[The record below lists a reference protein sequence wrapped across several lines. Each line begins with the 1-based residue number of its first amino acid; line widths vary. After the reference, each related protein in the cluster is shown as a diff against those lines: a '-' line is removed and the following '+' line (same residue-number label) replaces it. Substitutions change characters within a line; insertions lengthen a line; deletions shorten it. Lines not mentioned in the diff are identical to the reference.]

1 MTKPT
6 LSIVIP
12 CYNEE
17 EGIPYLAEQLLPT
30 LTVLGN
36 DYTVEPIF
44 VDDGSID
51 KTNQLL
57 HQYFSLLPNVIIAKH
72 ERNKN
77 VGAALKTGFARASGE
92 LIVALDSDC
101 TYPPAIMIPMIKL
114 IDSTADNSTST
125 ADIVT
130 ASPYHPQG
138 KVNNVPKYR
147 LFLSKSASRL
157 YKLLLGSPIYT
168 YTAMVRVYK
177 KEVIQEVRFEAD
189 HFLGVTELLVKALLR
204 GYRVKELPT
213 ELNARKFGVSKMK
226 MVPLRVIGNH
236 LGLMTMIIREK
247 WWRGSRGREEGRT
260 GRNRPEREE
269 KENQPKEKVS

>member
-17 EGIPYLAEQLLPT
+17 EGLPHLAEQLLPT
-30 LTVLGN
+30 LTILSN

-57 HQYFSLLPNVIIAKH
+57 HQYFSLLPNVIIAQH

-77 VGAALKTGFARASGE
+77 VGAALKTGFSRASGE

-101 TYPPAIMIPMIKL
+101 TYPPSIIVPLVKL
-114 IDSTADNSTST
+114 IDGT

-138 KVNNVPKYR
+138 KVNNVPWYR

-177 KEVIQEVRFEAD
+177 REVIQEVKFEAD
-189 HFLGVTELLVKALLR
+189 HFLGVTELLVKAILQ
-204 GYRVKELPT
+204 GYTVKELPT

-236 LGLMTMIIREK
+236 LGLMTMIIRER
-247 WWRGSRGREEGRT
+247 WWGGISGRKNKR
-260 GRNRPEREE
+260 
-269 KENQPKEKVS
+269 KEVGKSK